1 MSELRAA
8 LGDYLIV
15 RRRLGYQLDKA
26 EELLS
31 GFVGYLEQQGATHIT
46 TDLALAWA
54 TRPAGAHPAWW
65 RHRLGA
71 VRGFARYLRC
81 ADPRTEVP
89 PTDLLPATQPR
100 MTPYLYSEGDIARLM
115 AVAHDLAPAFRGTT
129 YETVI
134 GLLVVSG
141 LRIGEVL
148 RLGRDDIDEDRLALV
163 VRRSKPGSSREVP
176 LHETTMETLRSYA
189 RLRDREFPVLVSE
202 SFFVSAR
209 GTPLAYTTVRTT
221 FRELVS
227 AAGLE
232 GRGARCR
239 PRIHD
244 IRHSFAVASVVNWY
258 REGADVDAKLPA
270 LSAALGHVDPASTYW
285 YLEAAPELLA
295 IVAKRLATVLSELP

>member
-148 RLGRDDIDEDRLALV
+148 RLGRDDIDEDRL
-163 VRRSKPGSSREVP
+163 
-176 LHETTMETLRSYA
+176 
-189 RLRDREFPVLVSE
+189 VL
-202 SFFVSAR
+202 
-209 GTPLAYTTVRTT
+209 
-221 FRELVS
+221 
-227 AAGLE
+227 AA
-232 GRGARCR
+232 
-239 PRIHD
+239 
-244 IRHSFAVASVVNWY
+244 
-258 REGADVDAKLPA
+258 
-270 LSAALGHVDPASTYW
+270 
-285 YLEAAPELLA
+285 
-295 IVAKRLATVLSELP
+295 